1 MDEKGLR
8 QILRDLDTHLTS
20 SCDVVLVG
28 GAAMILHFGA
38 TRATRDVDA
47 LFIGGD
53 LSGMRQAIKAVAQ
66 ERDLPDDW
74 MNDSAKGFSDVLSP
88 DFSAR
93 LVPLG
98 INLKWLH
105 LFALGLAD
113 QAAMKIVALRE
124 QDLEDLDLLLAK
136 MSPDDRR
143 TLVRIMNHLAPM
155 RPDWAQ
161 KIRYFVLEQGWKIQ
175 S

>member
-8 QILRDLDTHLTS
+8 E
-20 SCDVVLVG
+20 VVLVG

-47 LFIGGD
+47 LVIRGD
-53 LSGMRQAIKAVAQ
+53 LSDVRHAIKAVAQ
-66 ERDLPDDW
+66 ERGLPDEW
-74 MNDSAKGFSDVLSP
+74 MNDSAKGFSDVLAP

-93 LVPLG
+93 LVPLH
-98 INLKWLH
+98 INLKRLH

-113 QAAMKIVALRE
+113 QVAMKIVALRE
-124 QDLEDLDLLLAK
+124 QDLEDLDVLLAQ
-136 MSPDDRR
+136 MSPDDKQ
-143 TLVRIMNHLAPM
+143 TLVSIMNHLAPA

-161 KIRYFVLEQGWKIQ
+161 KIRYFMLEQGWETQ
-175 S
+175 

>member
-8 QILRDLDTHLTS
+8 QILRELDSQLVS
-20 SCDVVLVG
+20 SCDVVLIG

-53 LSGMRQAIKAVAQ
+53 LSGMRRAIKTVGQ
-66 ERDLPDDW
+66 EHGLPDDW
-74 MNDSAKGFSDVLSP
+74 MNDSAKGFVDVLAP
-88 DFSAR
+88 DFSTR
-93 LVPLG
+93 LVPLE
-98 INLKWLH
+98 INLKQLH
-105 LFALGLAD
+105 LYALGVAD

-124 QDLEDLDLLLAK
+124 QDLEDLELLLAR
-136 MSPDDRR
+136 MLPDDKR
-143 TLVRIMNHLAPM
+143 TLVSIMNHLAPI

-161 KIRYFVLEQGWKIQ
+161 KIRYFALEQGWEIK
-175 S
+175 